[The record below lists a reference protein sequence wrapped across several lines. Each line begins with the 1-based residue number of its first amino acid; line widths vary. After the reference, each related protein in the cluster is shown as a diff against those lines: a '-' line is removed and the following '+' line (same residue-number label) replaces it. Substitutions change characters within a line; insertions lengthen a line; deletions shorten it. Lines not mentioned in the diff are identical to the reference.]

1 MEFKQWMEARLDDFR
16 GTMASTPRPVKL
28 PNPSGP
34 TPARRKTNMF
44 APTDPAAPPTD
55 MDDPPPD
62 EKDARR
68 IKDTWRRH
76 SDHNFMDGV
85 IKVHWLDAIYG
96 GGVEDLLWML
106 DPSSRRHEIATQG
119 YKPDSKRLYSAWGNI
134 GVEVKGRT
142 TLAANHM
149 NALVTGRVSSQVS
162 SKMAWR
168 HSGVPRRPKR
178 QGEGVFDR
186 YILDDESME
195 SRDAFDD
202 ANLGNEFVVDNWRPV
217 RIIVNSNYVN
227 SKIIDIAKNSGL
239 PVVNGHGD
247 PA

>member
-16 GTMASTPRPVKL
+16 GTMASAPRPVKL
-28 PNPSGP
+28 PNPPGP

-44 APTDPAAPPTD
+44 APTGPWAAPPTD

-62 EKDARR
+62 EKDGRR

-76 SDHNFMDGV
+76 ADHKFMDSV
-85 IKVHWLDAIYG
+85 IKVHWLQYP
-96 GGVEDLLWML
+96 EDLLWML

-119 YKPDSKRLYSAWGNI
+119 YKPDSKKLYSAWGNV

-149 NALVTGRVSSQVS
+149 NSLRTGRVSSQMS
-162 SKMAWR
+162 SKIAWR
-168 HSGVPRRPKR
+168 HSGVPRRPKT
-178 QGEGVFDR
+178 QGEEAFKR
-186 YILDDESME
+186 YIVDDESME
-195 SRDAFDD
+195 ARDAFDD
-202 ANLGNEFVVDNWRPV
+202 AIRDRLNNEFVVDNWRPV
-217 RIIVNSNYVN
+217 RIIVNSTYVN
-227 SKIIDIAKNSGL
+227 SKILDIAKNSGL
-239 PVVNGHGD
+239 PVVNGRGD